1 MGGSVSR
8 LPKGVQGEIRKQAGS
23 DVGKAL
29 SVLGFA
35 PQHRGGGLVN
45 FVRVVS
51 RDGKQIE
58 QSLCL
63 SDTMRDGWGPTDFN
77 DGVALYEVWDEDD
90 GGEPVA
96 TFRTVWIF
104 IGFMSPVDLLARR

>member
-1 MGGSVSR
+1 MST
-8 LPKGVQGEIRKQAGS
+8 LPRRVQAEIRKQSESDAG
-23 DVGKAL
+23 KLL
-29 SVLGFA
+29 SVLGFR
-35 PQHRGGGLVN
+35 PEHRGGGLVN
-45 FVRVVS
+45 FVRVIS
-51 RDGKQIE
+51 RDGKQVE

-63 SDTMRDGWGPTDFN
+63 SDAMSDGWGPTRYD
-77 DGVALYEVWDEDD
+77 DPVALYEVWDEGD